1 MNCLIIIPSRYGST
15 RFEGKPLCN
24 IHGKSLIQRTY
35 EQANK
40 VLANKQVVVATD
52 DERIF
57 NHVNS
62 FGGKVE
68 YTSIEHQSGTERC
81 FELAEKSTFDWDI
94 LINIQGDEPFIQNNQ
109 ILDLLNAFKNPEVEI
124 ATLIKQIEYKQEL
137 LSENSVKVVVSTD
150 KKALYFSRSPIPFF
164 RGEEQSIWVKKHTY
178 FKHIGVYAFRK
189 TCIEKIQCINQSI
202 LDKVESLEQLKWL
215 ESGLNIYTIE
225 TNFQSPAVDTPEDLK
240 KIDEFLL
247 KHPDLI

>member
-24 IHGKSLIQRTY
+24 IHGKSLVQRTY

-40 VLANKQVVVATD
+40 VTTNKKVIVATD

-57 NHVNS
+57 NHVIG
-62 FGGKVE
+62 FGGDVE
-68 YTSIEHQSGTERC
+68 YTSSDHQSGTDRC
-81 FELAEKSTFDWDI
+81 FELAEKTNFDWDI

-109 ILDLLNAFKNPEVEI
+109 ILDLINSFENPQVEI
-124 ATLIKQIEYKQEL
+124 STLIKKIDSQHEL
-137 LSENSVKVVVSTD
+137 FNENSVKVVKSQEN
-150 KKALYFSRSPIPFF
+150 KALYFSRSPIPFY
-164 RGEEQSIWVKKHTY
+164 RGEEQSIWIQKHQY

-189 TCIEKIQCINQSI
+189 TCIEKIKNIEHSI

-215 ESGLNIYTIE
+215 ENGLNIYTVE
-225 TNFQSPAVDTPEDLK
+225 TNFQSPAVDTPDDLK

-247 KHPDLI
+247 KHPELV

>member
-40 VLANKQVVVATD
+40 VNTNKQVVVATD
-52 DERIF
+52 DERIY
-57 NHVNS
+57 NHVKQ

-68 YTSIEHQSGTERC
+68 YTSIDHQSGTDRC
-81 FELAEKSTFDWDI
+81 FELAKKSTYNWDV

-109 ILDLLNAFKNPEVEI
+109 ILDLLNAFNHSDVEI
-124 ATLIKQIEYKQEL
+124 ATLIKKIDSTDEL
-137 LSENSVKVVVSTD
+137 FNENSVKVVKSQTD
-150 KKALYFSRSPIPFF
+150 KALYFSRSPIPFF
-164 RGEEQSIWVKKHTY
+164 RGEDKLNWTKGHSY
-178 FKHIGVYAFRK
+178 YKHIGVYAFRN
-189 TCIEKIQCINQSI
+189 TCIEKIQNISQSF
-202 LDKVESLEQLKWL
+202 LDKVESLEQLKWI
-215 ESGLNIYTIE
+215 ENGLHIHTVE
-225 TNFQSPAVDTPEDLK
+225 TNFQSPAVDTLDDLK

-247 KHPDLI
+247 KHPEMK